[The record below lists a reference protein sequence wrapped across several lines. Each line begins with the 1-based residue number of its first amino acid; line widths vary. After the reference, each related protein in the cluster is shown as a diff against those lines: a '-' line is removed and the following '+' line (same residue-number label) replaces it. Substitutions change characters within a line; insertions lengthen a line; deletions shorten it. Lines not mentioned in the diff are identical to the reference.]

1 MVHWRYQHCQL
12 CLAGGPTSW
21 KRTLLNF
28 CILTFRSWWVYLS
41 WTPPCQKEQET
52 KTGKTVVRI
61 WILPSRTQGVTTI
74 AVALLFKSH
83 FWASTKKPFTKLK
96 ITRES
101 QVRGKVAVA
110 LQHLIK
116 DMVSKLGGQGLLDLV
131 TVRGWLWR
139 QWWFTRRGK
148 VSTLWLFWVTGW
160 NKVCKTYYWKEM
172 ELWHFKWFGGGMKKC
187 FL

>member
-1 MVHWRYQHCQL
+1 M
-12 CLAGGPTSW
+12 
-21 KRTLLNF
+21 
-28 CILTFRSWWVYLS
+28 
-41 WTPPCQKEQET
+41 
-52 KTGKTVVRI
+52 
-61 WILPSRTQGVTTI
+61 PSGTQGVTTI

-131 TVRGWLWR
+131 TVRG
-139 QWWFTRRGK
+139 
-148 VSTLWLFWVTGW
+148 
-160 NKVCKTYYWKEM
+160 
-172 ELWHFKWFGGGMKKC
+172 
-187 FL
+187 